1 MQVFTVLILPHES
14 TASGTPSRTSIW
26 YDSSDEPIVF
36 GTRYADAISRFLLPP
51 GEGIPHNLLPTV
63 KICTEQYCPV
73 NGVGNEPASILTAI
87 HSPSDSG
94 LSVRE
99 TALSKISLTDSPAR
113 RYRE

>member
-14 TASGTPSRTSIW
+14 TAGGTPSRTSIW

-63 KICTEQYCPV
+63 KICTEQYQPSAV
-73 NGVGNEPASILTAI
+73 SGEGKDGQVRLPKTA
-87 HSPSDSG
+87 
-94 LSVRE
+94 
-99 TALSKISLTDSPAR
+99 
-113 RYRE
+113 